1 MSVSREDVLRIAAL
15 ARIGVT
21 KDRLDALAAEL
32 NGILHHV
39 DVLSKLPGPSGDGER
54 VGMSLA
60 PDEPPPVA
68 LARTKEEFAPQM
80 RDGFFLVPRLETH
93 DDGSGAA

>member
-1 MSVSREDVLRIAAL
+1 M
-15 ARIGVT
+15 
-21 KDRLDALAAEL
+21 
-32 NGILHHV
+32 
-39 DVLSKLPGPSGDGER
+39 SGDGER